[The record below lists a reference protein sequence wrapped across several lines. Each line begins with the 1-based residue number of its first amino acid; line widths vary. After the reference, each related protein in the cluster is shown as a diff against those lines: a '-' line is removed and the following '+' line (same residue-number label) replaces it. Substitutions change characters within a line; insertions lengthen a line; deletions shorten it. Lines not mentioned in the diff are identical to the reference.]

1 MTAVGN
7 AIEDSLD
14 ELRGLD
20 GPALRLKR
28 RDKFLEMGQKGL
40 SLLWCGICWLRE
52 LPQALT
58 DQGF

>member
-7 AIEDSLD
+7 AIEDALD

-20 GPALRLKR
+20 GSALRLKR

-40 SLLWCGICWLRE
+40 S
-52 LPQALT
+52 
-58 DQGF
+58 